1 MAKAPSFPPTPPP
14 RASPGS
20 RLAHTAC
27 SVTAKFKNGDT
38 VPFPNSTGLWASF
51 QWVDDADV
59 QSGDTL
65 EWRIKGGKGD
75 RPVLSPV
82 TNQPVKVRF
91 TIGNPVF
98 QKGYFSGLHCVSEI
112 AKQ

>member
-1 MAKAPSFPPTPPP
+1 MAILFHSAI
-14 RASPGS
+14 AAYG
-20 RLAHTAC
+20 
-27 SVTAKFKNGDT
+27 
-38 VPFPNSTGLWASF
+38 PFSG
-51 QWVDDADV
+51 WVDDADA

-65 EWRIKGGKGD
+65 EWRFKSGKEN
-75 RPVLSPV
+75 RPIISPV